1 MIPFRERVEQRAARL
16 QRTIVFPE
24 GDDDR
29 TLQAV
34 ARLQAGGQL
43 RPLVIGQPDT
53 VREAV
58 RRHGGEGEAV
68 EVVDHLADSRLEA
81 MADLLH
87 RRRGSRGMTRD
98 EARQRVRDPLLFAAG
113 LVADGHAHGSVAGAS
128 RTTADVLRAALWMVG
143 TAPGI
148 RTVSSSFYMVVR
160 GFRGEDGAPEVLT
173 FTDGSVVPDPDA
185 AQLADIAVAAATA
198 RRQVVGDEPRVA
210 FLSYSTRGSAGG
222 PSVDRVREALQRFR
236 DLLPE
241 VPADG
246 ELQLDAAIIPD
257 IGRRKAPGSGVA
269 GQANVLVFPD
279 LDAGNIGYK
288 LVQRLGGADA
298 VGPILQ
304 GLARPCNDLSRGA
317 SAADIVD
324 VACVTALQD

>member
-1 MIPFRERVEQRAARL
+1 MIPFRESVEDRARAR
-16 QRTIVFPE
+16 QKTIVFPE

-29 TLQAV
+29 TLDAV
-34 ARLQAGGQL
+34 ARLQLGGL
-43 RPLVIGQPDT
+43 VRPLVLGSADV

-58 RRHGGEGEAV
+58 HRHGGEADAV
-68 EVVDHLADSRLEA
+68 DVVDPAADPRFDELAALLHQRRAARGWTLDDAIARLADSLVF
-81 MADLLH
+81 
-87 RRRGSRGMTRD
+87 G
-98 EARQRVRDPLLFAAG
+98 AG
-113 LVADGHAHGSVAGAS
+113 LVAAGYAHGSVAGAS

-160 GFRGEDGAPEVLT
+160 SFRHADGAPEVLT

-185 AQLADIAVAAATA
+185 SQLADIAVAAATA
-198 RRQVVGDEPRVA
+198 RRQIVGDEPRVA

-222 PSVDRVREALQRFR
+222 PSVDRVREALARFR
-236 DLLPE
+236 EQMPE
-241 VPADG
+241 TPADG
-246 ELQLDAAIIPD
+246 ELQLDAAIIPEL
-257 IGRRKAPGSGVA
+257 GQRKAPGSPVA
-269 GQANVLVFPD
+269 GSANVLVFPD

-317 SAADIVD
+317 TAADIVD